1 MTERKC
7 SLPIFVIACF
17 MVLCRLSKTTPSRM
31 HHAFSIRN
39 LFHLPMWVLLVCSW
53 VQCGPSTPPIETDGV
68 TLPTSF
74 QEVNWME
81 VLETMP
87 LDSGRNVTLL
97 HLQEAHPGFW
107 KAWSEEVLQLGPSDD
122 TLTVDMTLR
131 FLEEMAPMMA
141 AIDTTSG
148 EEGHLAQQSEQLQ
161 EALKRHLV
169 LFPDAEVPDVVWMPS
184 GFNFALYPTP
194 EWVGIGLDWFME
206 PNHPLHQELPSH
218 RFPRYRLQRMRSA
231 WMATDALRG
240 WLLVQH
246 QNRIPSSPRTVDM
259 LLFWGQIMELT
270 SICFPHTSPA
280 QLMNWSEEEWTWA
293 EANERSIWSEVQ
305 PQSVMFNKQPRE
317 VMRWF
322 QEGPFTRAEGLP
334 QSCPDRLGVYL
345 GWKMVQARRGNHAA
359 SDMASWWTPTDP
371 NPFLRAYRP

>member
-31 HHAFSIRN
+31 HHVFSIRN

-81 VLETMP
+81 VLENMP
-87 LDSGRNVTLL
+87 LDSGRNVTLS

-141 AIDTTSG
+141 AIDTTS
-148 EEGHLAQQSEQLQ
+148 
-161 EALKRHLV
+161 
-169 LFPDAEVPDVVWMPS
+169 
-184 GFNFALYPTP
+184 
-194 EWVGIGLDWFME
+194 
-206 PNHPLHQELPSH
+206 
-218 RFPRYRLQRMRSA
+218 
-231 WMATDALRG
+231 
-240 WLLVQH
+240 
-246 QNRIPSSPRTVDM
+246 
-259 LLFWGQIMELT
+259 
-270 SICFPHTSPA
+270 
-280 QLMNWSEEEWTWA
+280 
-293 EANERSIWSEVQ
+293 
-305 PQSVMFNKQPRE
+305 
-317 VMRWF
+317 
-322 QEGPFTRAEGLP
+322 
-334 QSCPDRLGVYL
+334 
-345 GWKMVQARRGNHAA
+345 
-359 SDMASWWTPTDP
+359 
-371 NPFLRAYRP
+371 